1 MSADEFRTEQRSS
14 VKITENAKG
23 EPSVSISAYTHD
35 LENLDAARIKAVET
49 YKATKQDLGTA
60 LRASVQS

>member
-1 MSADEFRTEQRSS
+1 MSVDEFRSEQRSS

-23 EPSVSISAYTHD
+23 EPAVSVSAYTHD
-35 LENLDAARIKAVET
+35 LDNLDAARSKAVEI

-60 LRASVQS
+60 LRASVT